1 MKQFKLID
9 TWISV
14 VLIVSFALLSLIKL
28 DYTFL
33 IGYCV
38 VGGWQL
44 VSMLV
49 HSIKGWFTRQR
60 AGRYYYHLTVAVLII
75 LTLVGIFIA
84 PVLWAVMV
92 VLLFAAPF
100 MAAWYTWLCYI
111 EVYVKMQRP
120 MAALR

>member
-1 MKQFKLID
+1 MRKFKLID
-9 TWISV
+9 TWMSNF
-14 VLIVSFALLSLIKL
+14 LIVSFTIISLIKF

-38 VGGWQL
+38 VGGWQ
-44 VSMLV
+44 VISMVV
-49 HSIKGWFTRQR
+49 HIAKQWFTHQK
-60 AGRYYYHLTVAVLII
+60 AGRHYYHITVAGCAA
-75 LTLVGIFIA
+75 LTLVGLIVS

-100 MAAWYTWLCYI
+100 MACYYAWLCYN